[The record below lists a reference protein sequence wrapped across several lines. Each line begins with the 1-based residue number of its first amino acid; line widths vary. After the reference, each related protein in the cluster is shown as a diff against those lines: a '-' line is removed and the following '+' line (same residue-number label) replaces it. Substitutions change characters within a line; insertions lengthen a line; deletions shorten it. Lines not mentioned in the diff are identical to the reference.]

1 MNTTYITE
9 SNKIASPYAWIWLLE
24 ITTVGYG
31 TPLRLTNNNDDV
43 IWPTAGGNTY
53 SKMPFTVDDI
63 QVSTSG
69 EFPEYKLVIGDVN
82 LSGALRTR
90 IAAAGG
96 LVGSTVRFLVV
107 HSNHLDLTT
116 AAIDEYADIL
126 SCELTA
132 QAVVFTI
139 GMPSLLS
146 RRFPRDRYVPG
157 YCRHRFEGALCQY
170 EQPEDSVDSNNVVF
184 SSPAY
189 AEGHPVDQITVND
202 VGINLVT
209 SLFIN
214 ALPKRDVNT
223 NGSLSLAKDTGFT
236 ISGSVS
242 NDGFFLAD
250 SWYAVYPTHVFV
262 KRQAESGK
270 VFKEET
276 VLTGVTIQLGYNA
289 CDHTLNACK
298 FRDNMQN
305 YGGSPGI
312 VGGIYG

>member
-1 MNTTYITE
+1 MNTAYITE

-24 ITTVGYG
+24 ITTTGYG

-43 IWPTAGGNTY
+43 TWPVAGGNTY
-53 SKMPFTVDDI
+53 SKMPLTVDDI

-69 EFPEYKLVIGDVN
+69 EFPEYKLIIGDVD
-82 LSGALRTR
+82 LSGSLRTR
-90 IAAAGG
+90 IGAAGG
-96 LVGSTVRFLVV
+96 LVGSVVRFMVV

-116 AAIDEYADIL
+116 PAIDEYADIL

-139 GMPSLLS
+139 GIPNLLS

-157 YCRHRFEGALCQY
+157 FCRHRFEGALCQY
-170 EQPEDSVDSNNVVF
+170 EQPDYSVVSNNVVF
-184 SSPAY
+184 SSPDSY
-189 AEGHPVDQITVND
+189 AEGHPVDQITANGV
-202 VGINLVT
+202 NLVT
-209 SLFIN
+209 SVFSE
-214 ALPKRDVNT
+214 ALPLGVAQGANWA
-223 NGSLSLAKDTGFT
+223 LSKDTGFT
-236 ISGSVS
+236 ISGSIS

-250 SWYAVYPTHVFV
+250 NWYAVRPTYVYV
-262 KRQAESGK
+262 KKEAESGRA
-270 VFKEET
+270 FTPET
-276 VLTGVTIQLGYNA
+276 VLTGVTIRLGYNA

-312 VGGIYG
+312 TGGIYG

>member
-1 MNTTYITE
+1 MNTAYITE

-24 ITTVGYG
+24 ITTAGYG
-31 TPLRLTNNNDDV
+31 TPLRFTNNNDDV
-43 IWPTAGGNTY
+43 VWPTAGGNTY

-69 EFPEYKLVIGDVN
+69 EFPEYKLVIGDVS

-96 LVGSTVRFLVV
+96 LVGSTVRFLIV

-170 EQPEDSVDSNNVVF
+170 EQPEDSVVSNNVVF

-189 AEGHPVDQITVND
+189 AEGHPVDQITVSG
-202 VGINLVT
+202 VNLVT
-209 SLFIN
+209 SVFSK
-214 ALPKRDVNT
+214 ALPLGEAQGANWA
-223 NGSLSLAKDTGFT
+223 LSKDTGFT

-262 KRQAESGK
+262 KREAESGK
-270 VFKEET
+270 AFTPET